1 MQKNLKFQ
9 RQGPTKINIGQI
21 LEKNKAQLDAGSRK
35 DYFDKLTHKEPT
47 LLEAC
52 ASMQKFLTK
61 CFKIIFS
68 DLFVM
73 VGRKIKRKEGL
84 FILEE
89 WNVLSTLRIS
99 LSQAYHFQSV

>member
-1 MQKNLKFQ
+1 
-9 RQGPTKINIGQI
+9 
-21 LEKNKAQLDAGSRK
+21 
-35 DYFDKLTHKEPT
+35 
-47 LLEAC
+47 
-52 ASMQKFLTK
+52 MQKFFTN

-89 WNVLSTLRIS
+89 WNALSTLRIS

>member
-1 MQKNLKFQ
+1 
-9 RQGPTKINIGQI
+9 
-21 LEKNKAQLDAGSRK
+21 
-35 DYFDKLTHKEPT
+35 
-47 LLEAC
+47 
-52 ASMQKFLTK
+52 MQKFFTK

-68 DLFVM
+68 DLFVR